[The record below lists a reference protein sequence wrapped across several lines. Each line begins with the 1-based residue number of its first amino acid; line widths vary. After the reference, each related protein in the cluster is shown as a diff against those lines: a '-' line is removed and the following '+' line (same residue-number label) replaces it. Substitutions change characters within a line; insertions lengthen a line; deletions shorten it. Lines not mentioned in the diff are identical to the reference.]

1 MVLSI
6 VVELHISVRSSDP
19 NVASEIAQMKI
30 EGVTVT
36 KLRTIKEI
44 FNPPV
49 DFILGIAVT
58 LGVNVLAQ
66 LIARKLWEILKDKK
80 ETELTINNQP
90 IETSA
95 EKIEQLIVISLK
107 EKEPKSH

>member
-1 MVLSI
+1 M
-6 VVELHISVRSSDP
+6 ELQINVRSSDP

-36 KLRTIKEI
+36 RPRIIKEI

-58 LGVNVLAQ
+58 LGVNVAAQ

-90 IETSA
+90 IEINA
-95 EKIEQLIVISLK
+95 QKIEQLILISLK
-107 EKEPKSH
+107 EKKNE